1 MPVLFLIRAMLA
13 ILVLPVS
20 SDSSAQITE
29 AEKSRRKRLFQVN
42 KELTI

>member
-1 MPVLFLIRAMLA
+1 MPVRFLIRPSLA
-13 ILVLPVS
+13 SLVLPIS
-20 SDSSAQITE
+20 SYFSGQITE